1 MRTWIT
7 AANPLSQLCIGLFAL
22 VGSYWI
28 HDVRV
33 GAIALAVYASGV
45 LLFAPG
51 WRYPLLCLAFTSV
64 AAATIFYSTWR
75 LGGHDEAEAAA
86 AGMRILVLAWPG
98 SVAIGYVDPARL
110 GDFLAQTL
118 RLPARFVAAF
128 SAALQ
133 RFADY
138 GHAWAQLERAR
149 RVRGMGPT
157 ANPLSWVR
165 HGGSMAFAMLV
176 HALRGASQ
184 TAIAMDA
191 RGFASAHDRTWAEP
205 ATWSRLDRA
214 VVVVGLALGLVAPIA
229 AFGLA

>member
-7 AANPLSQLCIGLFAL
+7 SANPLAQLCVGLFAL
-22 VGSYWI
+22 MGSYWI

-33 GAIALAVYASGV
+33 GAVAFTIYAIAV

-51 WRYPLLCLAFTSV
+51 WRYPLACLLFAGV
-64 AAATIFYSTWR
+64 AAATIVYSTWR
-75 LGGHDEAEAAA
+75 LGGHDEVKAVG
-86 AGMRILVLAWPG
+86 AGLRILVLAWPG

-110 GDFLAQTL
+110 GDFLAQSM

-138 GHAWAQLERAR
+138 GRAWTQLERAR

-157 ANPLSWVR
+157 ANPVSWVR

-191 RGFASAHDRTWAEP
+191 RGFASAGDRTWAEP
-205 ATWSRLDRA
+205 ASWSRLDRA

-229 AFGLA
+229 ALLL

>member
-7 AANPLSQLCIGLFAL
+7 AANPLAQLCIGFFAL
-22 VGSYWI
+22 LGSYWI
-28 HDVRV
+28 DNALV
-33 GAIALAVYASGV
+33 GAIAFGTYAAAVV
-45 LLFAPG
+45 LFAPG
-51 WRYPLLCLAFTSV
+51 WRYPLLCLVFTGL
-64 AAATIFYSTWR
+64 AAMTIVYSTWR
-75 LGGHDEAEAAA
+75 LGGHDESESLA
-86 AGMRILVLAWPG
+86 AGLRILVLAWPG

-110 GDFLAQTL
+110 GDFLAQSL

-138 GHAWAQLERAR
+138 GRAWTQLERAR
-149 RVRGMGPT
+149 RVRGVGPT
-157 ANPLSWVR
+157 ANPVSWVR

-191 RGFASAHDRTWAEP
+191 RGFASAHNRTWAEP
-205 ATWSRLDRA
+205 ASWSRLDRA
-214 VVVVGLALGLVAPIA
+214 VIVGGLLLGAVAPA
-229 AFGLA
+229 VTLLF

>member
-1 MRTWIT
+1 MRTWIA
-7 AANPLSQLCIGLFAL
+7 AANPLAQLCIGFFAL
-22 VGSYWI
+22 LGSYWI
-28 HDVRV
+28 DNALV
-33 GAIALAVYASGV
+33 GAIALGAYAAAVV
-45 LLFAPG
+45 LFAPG
-51 WRYPLLCLAFTSV
+51 WRYPLLCLLFTGL
-64 AAATIFYSTWR
+64 AAMTIVYSTWR
-75 LGGHDEAEAAA
+75 LGGHDESESLA
-86 AGMRILVLAWPG
+86 AGLRILVLAWPG

-110 GDFLAQTL
+110 GDFLAQSL

-138 GHAWAQLERAR
+138 GRAWTQLERAR
-149 RVRGMGPT
+149 RVRGVGPT
-157 ANPLSWVR
+157 ANPVSWVR

-205 ATWSRLDRA
+205 ASWTRLDRA
-214 VVVVGLALGLVAPIA
+214 VIVGGLLLGAVAPA
-229 AFGLA
+229 VTLLF

>member
-1 MRTWIT
+1 MRQWIT
-7 AANPLSQLCIGLFAL
+7 IANPLAQLSIGLSAL

-33 GAIALAVYASGV
+33 GAIALAGYAAAV

-51 WRYPLLCLAFTSV
+51 WRYPLVCLVFTSV

-86 AGMRILVLAWPG
+86 ASLRILVLAWPG

-118 RLPARFVAAF
+118 RLPSRFVAAF

-138 GHAWAQLERAR
+138 GHAWVQLERAR

-157 ANPLSWVR
+157 ANPASWVR

-205 ATWSRLDRA
+205 ANWSRLDRA
-214 VVVVGLALGLVAPIA
+214 VVVSGLVLGLVAPTA
-229 AFGLA
+229 ALLL